1 MFGVDGLKASNP
13 GFHTMGDGS
22 MTKTAKGNYQGQHDS
37 EVNLV
42 NSIGLLMMLCAP
54 HPADRWSDG
63 GPDACLVLVCARR
76 QLFFT
81 VFAIRRREK
90 QDGGGGGGAQVSTI
104 QEGLMAVAPS

>member
-1 MFGVDGLKASNP
+1 MFGVDGLKASHP
-13 GFHTMGDGS
+13 DFQPPTMGDGS
-22 MTKTAKGNYQGQHDS
+22 MKQLNGKNFQGAHDS

-54 HPADRWSDG
+54 HPADRLSGG
-63 GPDACLVLVCARR
+63 GPDACLVAARR

-90 QDGGGGGGAQVSTI
+90 QDGGGGGAQVSTI

>member
-13 GFHTMGDGS
+13 KFHTMGDSS
-22 MTKTAKGNYQGQHDS
+22 MTQLNGKNFQGAHDS

-54 HPADRWSDG
+54 HPADRWSAG
-63 GPDACLVLVCARR
+63 GPDACLVAARR

-90 QDGGGGGGAQVSTI
+90 QDGAGGAQVSTI

>member
-13 GFHTMGDGS
+13 TFHTMGDGS
-22 MTKTAKGNYQGQHDS
+22 MTQLNGKNFQGAHDS
-37 EVNLV
+37 ELNLV

-54 HPADRWSDG
+54 HPAQRLSAV

-90 QDGGGGGGAQVSTI
+90 PNDGGGAQVSTI